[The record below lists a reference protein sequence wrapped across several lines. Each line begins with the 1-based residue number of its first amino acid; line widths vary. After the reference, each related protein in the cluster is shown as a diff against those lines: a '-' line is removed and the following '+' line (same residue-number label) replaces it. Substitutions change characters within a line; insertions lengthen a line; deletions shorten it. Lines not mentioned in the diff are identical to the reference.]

1 MIRRKFMAAYIV
13 MLLFLSGCSLD
24 GTSEKKITKKVAFEV
39 CSYNKLPTELL
50 KIIDEKKNIKFK
62 VSYRNSENIYIAIGY
77 GEHEDNELCVGI
89 NELYETNKELY
100 VSATLYTKKGIDNS
114 MEKDIIAK
122 GEYSRCPY
130 IVIKCKAVDLPVYFD
145 VD

>member
-24 GTSEKKITKKVAFEV
+24 GTS
-39 CSYNKLPTELL
+39 
-50 KIIDEKKNIKFK
+50 EKKNIKFK